1 LSSYCCTM
9 EHLPSDSATPQLVK
23 DLLPSVDPSVTSS
36 SSFEYVEQSIDNSQ
50 SKIFVDNSEL
60 FEDADGSAVIET
72 SAFDTYNSTIP
83 DVVYE
88 SALEENDS
96 IAALSMDEKNFMKA
110 AHSEAEL
117 CITPTERSAID
128 DIIVSEA
135 NKVHCV
141 KDADSKI
148 DQVEC
153 EITEK
158 DDKIESKDENDHSDQ
173 NLTNNNNG
181 DGDVAKVGSDVV
193 QQENGVDLKKK
204 PIEPA
209 VSSLKSGDASEE
221 TDEVLEYEPVM
232 VTQTLSNDAAVVDV
246 VEPKLQENVSPV
258 DVESN
263 VKNNTDEQR
272 IEIDNHLEKDGGFSF
287 ENAATNVEKLTT
299 DIEIED
305 ASSIEEEDKDA
316 NEKELNDTV
325 IEVTKTESV
334 EQMNLEPDSTVKV
347 EDADQ
352 SQLNQVKSESKNDE
366 TINDSA
372 TDTTSAEIEKDKEL
386 VGPVVKR
393 GRRRQSQAQSAEKT
407 SEPVEQQM
415 TTRSKSR
422 AAALASAVVVNADEK
437 KSNTIANKAT
447 VESEMEVESKTA
459 TVNRT
464 DVGRPS
470 TSKRGRKPRQKDTTD
485 TTAAD
490 KAVVK
495 STKSDEKKR
504 GRKPRQK
511 DTTDTTVADKAVVQS
526 TKSNEKKR
534 GRKPRQRD
542 TTDTTAA
549 DKAVVKSTK
558 SKEKK
563 PVTKSVKRT
572 ATKSSSS

>member
-1 LSSYCCTM
+1 M

-23 DLLPSVDPSVTSS
+23 DLLPSADPSVTSS

-60 FEDADGSAVIET
+60 FEDAEGSAAIET

-88 SALEENDS
+88 SAMEENDS

-117 CITPTERSAID
+117 CITPTERSAVD
-128 DIIVSEA
+128 DVIVSEA
-135 NKVHCV
+135 NKVDCV
-141 KDADSKI
+141 KDADSKT
-148 DQVEC
+148 DQV
-153 EITEK
+153 EK
-158 DDKIESKDENDHSDQ
+158 DDKRESKDENDLSDQ
-173 NLTNNNNG
+173 NLTNNNDG

-209 VSSLKSGDASEE
+209 VTSLKSGDASEE

-246 VEPKLQENVSPV
+246 VEPKLQENVSSV
-258 DVESN
+258 DVESYA
-263 VKNNTDEQR
+263 KNNTDEQR
-272 IEIDNHLEKDGGFSF
+272 IEIDNHLEKDGGVLF

-299 DIEIED
+299 DIEIQD
-305 ASSIEEEDKDA
+305 ASIEDEDNDA

-334 EQMNLEPDSTVKV
+334 EQMNLEPDSTIKV

-366 TINDSA
+366 SINDSA
-372 TDTTSAEIEKDKEL
+372 TDTTSAAIEQDKEL

-393 GRRRQSQAQSAEKT
+393 GRRRKSQAQSDEKT

-415 TTRSKSR
+415 TTRSMSR

-447 VESEMEVESKTA
+447 VESEMEVESETA

-490 KAVVK
+490 KAVV
-495 STKSDEKKR
+495 
-504 GRKPRQK
+504 
-511 DTTDTTVADKAVVQS
+511 QS
-526 TKSNEKKR
+526 TKSN
-534 GRKPRQRD
+534 
-542 TTDTTAA
+542 
-549 DKAVVKSTK
+549 
-558 SKEKK
+558 EKK

>member
-1 LSSYCCTM
+1 M

-60 FEDADGSAVIET
+60 FEDAEGSAVIET

-88 SALEENDS
+88 SAMEENDS

-128 DIIVSEA
+128 DVIVSEA
-135 NKVHCV
+135 NKVDCV

-158 DDKIESKDENDHSDQ
+158 DDKRESKDENDLSDQ
-173 NLTNNNNG
+173 NLTNNNDV

-246 VEPKLQENVSPV
+246 VEPKLQENVSSV

-272 IEIDNHLEKDGGFSF
+272 IEIDNHLEKDGGVSF
-287 ENAATNVEKLTT
+287 ENAATNVEKLTM
-299 DIEIED
+299 DIEIQD
-305 ASSIEEEDKDA
+305 ASSIEDEDKDA

-334 EQMNLEPDSTVKV
+334 EQMNLETDSTIKV

-366 TINDSA
+366 SINDSA
-372 TDTTSAEIEKDKEL
+372 TDTTSAAIEQDKEL
-386 VGPVVKR
+386 AGPVKR
-393 GRRRQSQAQSAEKT
+393 GRRRKSQAH

-447 VESEMEVESKTA
+447 VESEMEVESETA

-464 DVGRPS
+464 DVGKPS

-490 KAVVK
+490 KAVVQ

-511 DTTDTTVADKAVVQS
+511 DTTDTTAADKAVVQS
-526 TKSNEKKR
+526 TKSDEKKR
-534 GRKPRQRD
+534 GRKPSQKD

-572 ATKSSSS
+572 ATTKSSSS

>member
-60 FEDADGSAVIET
+60 FEDAEGSAVIET

-88 SALEENDS
+88 SAMEENDS

-128 DIIVSEA
+128 DVIVSEA
-135 NKVHCV
+135 NKVDCV

-158 DDKIESKDENDHSDQ
+158 DDKRESKDENDLSDQ
-173 NLTNNNNG
+173 NLTNNNDV

-246 VEPKLQENVSPV
+246 VEPKLQENVSSV

-272 IEIDNHLEKDGGFSF
+272 IEIDNHLEKDGGVSF
-287 ENAATNVEKLTT
+287 ENAATNVEKLTM
-299 DIEIED
+299 DIEIQD
-305 ASSIEEEDKDA
+305 ASSIEDEDKDA

-334 EQMNLEPDSTVKV
+334 EQMNLETDSTIKV

-366 TINDSA
+366 SINDSA
-372 TDTTSAEIEKDKEL
+372 TDTTSAAIEQDKEL
-386 VGPVVKR
+386 AGPVVKR
-393 GRRRQSQAQSAEKT
+393 GRRRKSQAH

-447 VESEMEVESKTA
+447 VESEMEVESETA

-464 DVGRPS
+464 DVGKPS

-490 KAVVK
+490 KAVVQ

-511 DTTDTTVADKAVVQS
+511 DTTDTTAADKAVVQS
-526 TKSNEKKR
+526 TKSDEKKR
-534 GRKPRQRD
+534 GRKPSQKD

-572 ATKSSSS
+572 ATTKSSSS

>member
-60 FEDADGSAVIET
+60 FEDAEGSAVIET

-88 SALEENDS
+88 SAMEENDS

-128 DIIVSEA
+128 DVIVSEA
-135 NKVHCV
+135 NKVDCV

-158 DDKIESKDENDHSDQ
+158 DDKRESKDENDLSDQ
-173 NLTNNNNG
+173 NLTNNNDG

-246 VEPKLQENVSPV
+246 VEPKLQENVSSV

-272 IEIDNHLEKDGGFSF
+272 IEIDNHLEKDGGVSF
-287 ENAATNVEKLTT
+287 ENAATNVEKLTM
-299 DIEIED
+299 DIEIQD
-305 ASSIEEEDKDA
+305 ASSIEDEDKDA
-316 NEKELNDTV
+316 SEKELNDTV

-334 EQMNLEPDSTVKV
+334 EQMNLEPDSTIKV

-366 TINDSA
+366 SINDSA
-372 TDTTSAEIEKDKEL
+372 ADTTSAAIEQDKEL
-386 VGPVVKR
+386 AGPVKR
-393 GRRRQSQAQSAEKT
+393 GRRRKSQAH

-447 VESEMEVESKTA
+447 VESEMEVESETA

-490 KAVVK
+490 KAVVQ

-511 DTTDTTVADKAVVQS
+511 DTTDTTAADKAVVQS
-526 TKSNEKKR
+526 TKSDEKKR
-534 GRKPRQRD
+534 GRKPSQKD

>member
-60 FEDADGSAVIET
+60 FEDAEGSAAIET

-88 SALEENDS
+88 SAMEENDS

-117 CITPTERSAID
+117 CITPTERSAVD
-128 DIIVSEA
+128 DVIVSEA
-135 NKVHCV
+135 NKVDCV
-141 KDADSKI
+141 KDADSKT

-158 DDKIESKDENDHSDQ
+158 DDKRESKDENDLSDQ
-173 NLTNNNNG
+173 NFTNNNDG

-246 VEPKLQENVSPV
+246 VEPKLQENVSSV

-263 VKNNTDEQR
+263 AKNNTDEQR
-272 IEIDNHLEKDGGFSF
+272 IEIDNYLEKDGGVSF

-299 DIEIED
+299 DIEIQD
-305 ASSIEEEDKDA
+305 VSIEDEDNDA

-334 EQMNLEPDSTVKV
+334 EQMNLEPDSTIKV

-366 TINDSA
+366 SINDSA
-372 TDTTSAEIEKDKEL
+372 TDTTSAAIEQDKEL

-393 GRRRQSQAQSAEKT
+393 GRRRKSQAQSDEKT

-415 TTRSKSR
+415 TTRSMSR

-447 VESEMEVESKTA
+447 VESEMEVESETA

-490 KAVVK
+490 KAVVQSTK
-495 STKSDEKKR
+495 SDEKKRGRKPRQMDTTDTTAADKAVVQSTKSDEKKR

-511 DTTDTTVADKAVVQS
+511 DTTDTT
-526 TKSNEKKR
+526 
-534 GRKPRQRD
+534 
-542 TTDTTAA
+542 AA

-558 SKEKK
+558 SNEKK

>member
-1 LSSYCCTM
+1 MKRYCCTM

-50 SKIFVDNSEL
+50 SKIFVGNSEL
-60 FEDADGSAVIET
+60 FDDADGSAVIET
-72 SAFDTYNSTIP
+72 SAVDTYNSTIT
-83 DVVYE
+83 DVMYE
-88 SALEENDS
+88 SAVEGNDS
-96 IAALSMDEKNFMKA
+96 TATLSMDEKNFMKT
-110 AHSEAEL
+110 AHSETEL

-128 DIIVSEA
+128 DVIVSEA
-135 NKVHCV
+135 NKVDCV

-148 DQVEC
+148 GQVEC

-158 DDKIESKDENDHSDQ
+158 DDKRESKDENDHGDQ
-173 NLTNNNNG
+173 NLTNNNDG

-193 QQENGVDLKKK
+193 QQENGGVDLKKK

-209 VSSLKSGDASEE
+209 VSSLKSGDAGEE

-246 VEPKLQENVSPV
+246 VEPKLQENVSSV

-272 IEIDNHLEKDGGFSF
+272 IEIDNHLEKDGGVSF

-299 DIEIED
+299 DIEIKD
-305 ASSIEEEDKDA
+305 ASSIEDEDKDA

-325 IEVTKTESV
+325 IEVSKTESV
-334 EQMNLEPDSTVKV
+334 EQMNLEPDSTMEV

-352 SQLNQVKSESKNDE
+352 SQLNQVKNDE
-366 TINDSA
+366 SINDNA
-372 TDTTSAEIEKDKEL
+372 KDTTSAAVEKDEEL
-386 VGPVVKR
+386 VGP
-393 GRRRQSQAQSAEKT
+393 EKT

-415 TTRSKSR
+415 TTRSKSK

-437 KSNTIANKAT
+437 KSDTAANKAT
-447 VESEMEVESKTA
+447 VESSEMEVESKTA

-464 DVGRPS
+464 GVGRPS
-470 TSKRGRKPRQKDTTD
+470 TSKRGRSRMKFALFLYLSKPRQK
-485 TTAAD
+485 
-490 KAVVK
+490 
-495 STKSDEKKR
+495 
-504 GRKPRQK
+504 
-511 DTTDTTVADKAVVQS
+511 
-526 TKSNEKKR
+526 
-534 GRKPRQRD
+534 D

-563 PVTKSVKRT
+563 PVTKSVKRK

>member
-1 LSSYCCTM
+1 MFFSFTSSKQ
-9 EHLPSDSATPQLVK
+9 SIIVQL
-23 DLLPSVDPSVTSS
+23 LLYNGTFANS

-50 SKIFVDNSEL
+50 SKIFVGNSEL
-60 FEDADGSAVIET
+60 FDDADGSAVIET
-72 SAFDTYNSTIP
+72 SAVDTYNSTIT
-83 DVVYE
+83 DVMYE
-88 SALEENDS
+88 SAVEGNDS
-96 IAALSMDEKNFMKA
+96 TATLSMDEKNFMKT
-110 AHSEAEL
+110 AHSETEL

-128 DIIVSEA
+128 DVIVSEA
-135 NKVHCV
+135 NKVDCV

-148 DQVEC
+148 GQVEC

-158 DDKIESKDENDHSDQ
+158 DDKRESKDENDHGDQ
-173 NLTNNNNG
+173 NLTNNNDG

-193 QQENGVDLKKK
+193 QQENG
-204 PIEPA
+204 
-209 VSSLKSGDASEE
+209 DAGEE

-246 VEPKLQENVSPV
+246 VEPKLQENVSSV

-272 IEIDNHLEKDGGFSF
+272 IEIDNHLEKDG
-287 ENAATNVEKLTT
+287 
-299 DIEIED
+299 D
-305 ASSIEEEDKDA
+305 ASSIEDEDKDA

-325 IEVTKTESV
+325 IEVSKTESV
-334 EQMNLEPDSTVKV
+334 EQMNLEPDSTMEV

-352 SQLNQVKSESKNDE
+352 SQLNQVKNDE
-366 TINDSA
+366 SINDNA
-372 TDTTSAEIEKDKEL
+372 KDTTSAAVEKDEEL

-393 GRRRQSQAQSAEKT
+393 GRRRKSQAQSAEKT

-415 TTRSKSR
+415 TTRSKSK

-437 KSNTIANKAT
+437 KSDTAANKAT

-464 DVGRPS
+464 GVGRPS

-495 STKSDEKKR
+495 STKS
-504 GRKPRQK
+504 
-511 DTTDTTVADKAVVQS
+511 
-526 TKSNEKKR
+526 
-534 GRKPRQRD
+534 
-542 TTDTTAA
+542 
-549 DKAVVKSTK
+549 
-558 SKEKK
+558 KEKK
-563 PVTKSVKRT
+563 PVTKSVKRK

>member
-1 LSSYCCTM
+1 M

-23 DLLPSVDPSVTSS
+23 DLLPSADPSVTSS

-60 FEDADGSAVIET
+60 FEDAEGSAAIET

-88 SALEENDS
+88 SAMEENDS

-117 CITPTERSAID
+117 CITPTERSAVD
-128 DIIVSEA
+128 DVIVSEA
-135 NKVHCV
+135 NKVDCV
-141 KDADSKI
+141 KDADSKT

-158 DDKIESKDENDHSDQ
+158 DDKRESKDENDLSDQ
-173 NLTNNNNG
+173 NLTNNNDG

-193 QQENGVDLKKK
+193 QQENGGVDLKKK

-209 VSSLKSGDASEE
+209 VTSLKSGDASEE

-246 VEPKLQENVSPV
+246 VEPKLQENVSSV
-258 DVESN
+258 DVESYA
-263 VKNNTDEQR
+263 KNNTDEQR
-272 IEIDNHLEKDGGFSF
+272 IEIDNHLEKDGGVLF

-299 DIEIED
+299 DIEIQD
-305 ASSIEEEDKDA
+305 ASSIEDEDNDA

-334 EQMNLEPDSTVKV
+334 EQMNLEPDSTIKV

-352 SQLNQVKSESKNDE
+352 SQLNQVKNDE
-366 TINDSA
+366 SINDSA
-372 TDTTSAEIEKDKEL
+372 TDTTSAAIEQDKEL
-386 VGPVVKR
+386 VGPVKR
-393 GRRRQSQAQSAEKT
+393 GRRRKSQAQSDEKT

-415 TTRSKSR
+415 TTRSMSR

-437 KSNTIANKAT
+437 KSNTVANKAT
-447 VESEMEVESKTA
+447 VESEMEVESETA

-470 TSKRGRKPRQKDTTD
+470 TSKRGRKPRQMDTTD

-490 KAVVK
+490 KAVV
-495 STKSDEKKR
+495 
-504 GRKPRQK
+504 
-511 DTTDTTVADKAVVQS
+511 QS
-526 TKSNEKKR
+526 TKSN
-534 GRKPRQRD
+534 
-542 TTDTTAA
+542 
-549 DKAVVKSTK
+549 
-558 SKEKK
+558 EKK

>member
-60 FEDADGSAVIET
+60 FEDAEGSAVIET

-88 SALEENDS
+88 SAMEENDS

-128 DIIVSEA
+128 DVIVSEA
-135 NKVHCV
+135 NKVDCV

-158 DDKIESKDENDHSDQ
+158 DDKRESKDENDLSDQ
-173 NLTNNNNG
+173 NLTNNNDG

-246 VEPKLQENVSPV
+246 VEPKLQENVSSV

-272 IEIDNHLEKDGGFSF
+272 IEIDNHLEKDGGVSF
-287 ENAATNVEKLTT
+287 ENAATNVEKLTM
-299 DIEIED
+299 DIEIQD
-305 ASSIEEEDKDA
+305 ASSIEDEDKDA

-334 EQMNLEPDSTVKV
+334 EQMNLEPDSTIKV

-366 TINDSA
+366 SVNDSA
-372 TDTTSAEIEKDKEL
+372 TDTTSAAIEQDKEL

-393 GRRRQSQAQSAEKT
+393 GRRRKSQAH
-407 SEPVEQQM
+407 SEPVERQM

-447 VESEMEVESKTA
+447 VESEMEVESETA

-490 KAVVK
+490 KAVIQ

-511 DTTDTTVADKAVVQS
+511 
-526 TKSNEKKR
+526 
-534 GRKPRQRD
+534 D

-572 ATKSSSS
+572 ATTKSSSS

>member
-50 SKIFVDNSEL
+50 SKIFVGNSEL
-60 FEDADGSAVIET
+60 FDDADGSAVIET
-72 SAFDTYNSTIP
+72 SAVDTYNSTIT
-83 DVVYE
+83 DVMYE
-88 SALEENDS
+88 SAVEGNDTT
-96 IAALSMDEKNFMKA
+96 ATLSMDEKNFMKT
-110 AHSEAEL
+110 AHSETEL

-128 DIIVSEA
+128 DVIVSEA
-135 NKVHCV
+135 NKVDCV

-158 DDKIESKDENDHSDQ
+158 DDKRESKDENDHGDQ
-173 NLTNNNNG
+173 NLTNNNDG
-181 DGDVAKVGSDVV
+181 DGDVGKVGSDVV

-209 VSSLKSGDASEE
+209 VSSLKSGDAGEE

-246 VEPKLQENVSPV
+246 VEPKLQENVSSV

-272 IEIDNHLEKDGGFSF
+272 IEIDNHLEKDGVSF

-299 DIEIED
+299 DIEIKD

-325 IEVTKTESV
+325 IEVSKTESV
-334 EQMNLEPDSTVKV
+334 EQMNLELDSTLEV

-366 TINDSA
+366 SINDSA
-372 TDTTSAEIEKDKEL
+372 KDTTSAAIEKDEEL

-393 GRRRQSQAQSAEKT
+393 GRRRKSQAQSAEKT
-407 SEPVEQQM
+407 SEPVEQHM
-415 TTRSKSR
+415 TTRSKSK

-437 KSNTIANKAT
+437 KSNTFANKAT

-464 DVGRPS
+464 GVGRPS

-495 STKSDEKKR
+495 STKS
-504 GRKPRQK
+504 
-511 DTTDTTVADKAVVQS
+511 
-526 TKSNEKKR
+526 
-534 GRKPRQRD
+534 
-542 TTDTTAA
+542 
-549 DKAVVKSTK
+549 
-558 SKEKK
+558 KEKK
-563 PVTKSVKRT
+563 PVTKSVKRK